1 LKGGAQLC
9 LSQGAMARQS
19 IPTMGYATD
28 LRRSLRFY
36 WYRTDKAAWAFVLA
50 LGLIAAVLAFL
61 LHAVFALQ
69 DERRELARQIDRR
82 NLECLALNVY
92 FEARGEPAAGQ
103 YAVAEVTMN
112 RRASRLFPG
121 TVCGVVYEKSAFSWT
136 ADGALPEP
144 GGEEW
149 ERARKVAEAVYY
161 GKYAPAL
168 KGALYYHATYVS
180 PEWAK
185 EKRRVGRIGG
195 HIFYK

>member
-1 LKGGAQLC
+1 
-9 LSQGAMARQS
+9 
-19 IPTMGYATD
+19 MGYATE

-36 WYRTDKAAWAFVLA
+36 WYRTDKAAWVFA
-50 LGLIAAVLAFL
+50 LVVALMVALLGFL
-61 LHAVFALQ
+61 LQAVFAHQ
-69 DERRELARQIDRR
+69 DERRELARRVDRR
-82 NLECLALNVY
+82 NLECLARNVY

-112 RRASRLFPG
+112 RSASRLFPR
-121 TVCGVVYEKSAFSWT
+121 TVCEVVYEKSAFSWT
-136 ADGALPEP
+136 DYRALPEP

-161 GKYAPAL
+161 GKYAPVL
-168 KGALYYHATYVS
+168 DGALYYHATYVS

-185 EKRRVGRIGG
+185 EKRRVARIGG